1 MANQLEW
8 ARKQMD
14 LEVPEQTVAGNDIQ
28 GREDFVRQACDSQC
42 GRVDGLLT
50 QAAAPHL
57 TGRPRAAVPRPPP
70 HRAQY
75 IASEREKF
83 GREVDNATAE
93 REVDEWLLK
102 QARPCPSRPAGLATA
117 CLPDGQAGAPA
128 AAATRLAPCA
138 CAGHQREHEDE
149 RGRHRSK
156 RAGLRTGVW
165 GRYLPALGG
174 FESLSAGRGLRT
186 HSF

>member
-1 MANQLEW
+1 M
-8 ARKQMD
+8 R
-14 LEVPEQTVAGNDIQ
+14 P
-28 GREDFVRQACDSQC
+28 R

-128 AAATRLAPCA
+128 AAATRLPPCA
-138 CAGHQREHEDE
+138 
-149 RGRHRSK
+149 
-156 RAGLRTGVW
+156 RAQATNASTKTSAADIAASVLVFALAFGVGTYQLW
-165 GRYLPALGG
+165 GGSSP
-174 FESLSAGRGLRT
+174 
-186 HSF
+186 